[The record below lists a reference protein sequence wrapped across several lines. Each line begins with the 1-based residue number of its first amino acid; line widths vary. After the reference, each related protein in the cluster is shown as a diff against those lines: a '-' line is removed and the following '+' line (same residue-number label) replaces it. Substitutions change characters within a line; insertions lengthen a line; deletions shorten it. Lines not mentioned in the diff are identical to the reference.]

1 MLAFSIWEVCMSKY
15 EIHAKICEEL
25 TQIYYNK
32 NQDYGD
38 SFAIVRAKVPD
49 AIRVRLWDKMLR
61 LDNLLSGADALVQSE
76 TIEDTLKDMANY
88 CLMELI
94 ERQLE
99 KEKNNAD

>member
-1 MLAFSIWEVCMSKY
+1 MSKY
-15 EIHAKICEEL
+15 EIHAKLCEEL

-99 KEKNNAD
+99 KEKDNAN

>member
-1 MLAFSIWEVCMSKY
+1 MSKY
-15 EIHAKICEEL
+15 ELHAKICEEL

-99 KEKNNAD
+99 KEKDNAD

>member
-1 MLAFSIWEVCMSKY
+1 MSRY
-15 EIHAKICEEL
+15 EIHAKTCEEL

-99 KEKNNAD
+99 KEKENAD

>member
-1 MLAFSIWEVCMSKY
+1 MSKY
-15 EIHAKICEEL
+15 EIHAKLCEEL

-32 NQDYGD
+32 NQYYGD

-99 KEKNNAD
+99 KEKENAD

>member
-1 MLAFSIWEVCMSKY
+1 MSKY

-76 TIEDTLKDMANY
+76 TIEDTLKNMANY

-99 KEKNNAD
+99 KEKENAD

>member
-1 MLAFSIWEVCMSKY
+1 MSKH

-94 ERQLE
+94 ERQIE
-99 KEKNNAD
+99 KEKENAD

>member
-1 MLAFSIWEVCMSKY
+1 MSKY

-49 AIRVRLWDKMLR
+49 AIKVRLWDKMLR
-61 LDNLLSGADALVQSE
+61 LDNLLSGSNALVQSE

-99 KEKNNAD
+99 KEKDNAD

>member
-1 MLAFSIWEVCMSKY
+1 MRFTLRYVRFQSTLPVRG
-15 EIHAKICEEL
+15 CEEL

-99 KEKNNAD
+99 KEKENAD

>member
-1 MLAFSIWEVCMSKY
+1 MSKY

-61 LDNLLSGADALVQSE
+61 LDDLLSGADALVQSE

-99 KEKNNAD
+99 KEKENAD

>member
-1 MLAFSIWEVCMSKY
+1 MSKY

-25 TQIYYNK
+25 THIYYNK

-99 KEKNNAD
+99 KEKDNAD

>member
-1 MLAFSIWEVCMSKY
+1 MSKY

-99 KEKNNAD
+99 KENENAD

>member
-1 MLAFSIWEVCMSKY
+1 MSKY

-76 TIEDTLKDMANY
+76 TIEDTLKDMAHY

-99 KEKNNAD
+99 KEKENAD

>member
-1 MLAFSIWEVCMSKY
+1 M
-15 EIHAKICEEL
+15 HAKICEEL

-61 LDNLLSGADALVQSE
+61 LDNLLSGKDALVQSE

-99 KEKNNAD
+99 KEKDDAD

>member
-1 MLAFSIWEVCMSKY
+1 MSKY
-15 EIHAKICEEL
+15 KIHAKICEEL

-94 ERQLE
+94 ERQIE
-99 KEKNNAD
+99 KEKDNAD

>member
-1 MLAFSIWEVCMSKY
+1 MSKY

-61 LDNLLSGADALVQSE
+61 LDNLLSGTDALVQSE

-99 KEKNNAD
+99 KEMDNAD

>member
-1 MLAFSIWEVCMSKY
+1 MSKY

-61 LDNLLSGADALVQSE
+61 LDNLLLGADVLVQSE

-99 KEKNNAD
+99 KEKDNAD

>member
-1 MLAFSIWEVCMSKY
+1 MSKY

-38 SFAIVRAKVPD
+38 SFAIVRAKVPN

-61 LDNLLSGADALVQSE
+61 LDNLLSGKDALVQSE

-99 KEKNNAD
+99 KEKDNAD

>member
-1 MLAFSIWEVCMSKY
+1 MSKY

-61 LDNLLSGADALVQSE
+61 LDNLLSGTDALVQSE

-99 KEKNNAD
+99 KEKENAD

>member
-1 MLAFSIWEVCMSKY
+1 MSKY

>member
-1 MLAFSIWEVCMSKY
+1 MSKY

-99 KEKNNAD
+99 KEKENAD

>member
-1 MLAFSIWEVCMSKY
+1 MSKY

-99 KEKNNAD
+99 KEKDDAN

>member
-1 MLAFSIWEVCMSKY
+1 MSKY

-99 KEKNNAD
+99 KEEENAD

>member
-1 MLAFSIWEVCMSKY
+1 MLAFSLGGMCMSKY
-15 EIHAKICEEL
+15 EIHAKLCEEL

-99 KEKNNAD
+99 KEKENAD

>member
-1 MLAFSIWEVCMSKY
+1 MSKY

-76 TIEDTLKDMANY
+76 TIADTLKDMANY

-99 KEKNNAD
+99 KETDNAD

>member
-1 MLAFSIWEVCMSKY
+1 MSKY
-15 EIHAKICEEL
+15 EIHAKLCEEL

-99 KEKNNAD
+99 KEKDNAD

>member
-1 MLAFSIWEVCMSKY
+1 MSKY

-32 NQDYGD
+32 NQAYGD

-99 KEKNNAD
+99 KEMDNAD

>member
-1 MLAFSIWEVCMSKY
+1 MSKY

-99 KEKNNAD
+99 KEKDDAD

>member
-1 MLAFSIWEVCMSKY
+1 MSKY

-76 TIEDTLKDMANY
+76 TIEDTLKDMATY

-99 KEKNNAD
+99 KEKDNAD

>member
-1 MLAFSIWEVCMSKY
+1 MSKY
-15 EIHAKICEEL
+15 EIHAKLCEEL

-99 KEKNNAD
+99 KEKDDAN

>member
-1 MLAFSIWEVCMSKY
+1 MSKY

-61 LDNLLSGADALVQSE
+61 LDNLLSGANALVQSE

-99 KEKNNAD
+99 KEKDNAD

>member
-1 MLAFSIWEVCMSKY
+1 MSKY

-99 KEKNNAD
+99 KEKDNAD

>member
-1 MLAFSIWEVCMSKY
+1 MSKY
-15 EIHAKICEEL
+15 EIHAKLCEEL

-99 KEKNNAD
+99 KEKENAD

>member
-1 MLAFSIWEVCMSKY
+1 MLAFSLGGICMSKY

-61 LDNLLSGADALVQSE
+61 LDNLLSGSNALVQSE

-99 KEKNNAD
+99 KEKENAN

>member
-1 MLAFSIWEVCMSKY
+1 MSKY

-61 LDNLLSGADALVQSE
+61 LDNLLSGKDALVQSE

-99 KEKNNAD
+99 KEKDNAD

>member
-1 MLAFSIWEVCMSKY
+1 MLAFSLGGICMSKY

-94 ERQLE
+94 ERQIE
-99 KEKNNAD
+99 KEKENAD

>member
-1 MLAFSIWEVCMSKY
+1 MSKY

-38 SFAIVRAKVPD
+38 SFAIVRSKVPG

-61 LDNLLSGADALVQSE
+61 LDNLLSGADTLVQSE

-99 KEKNNAD
+99 KEEDNAD

>member
-1 MLAFSIWEVCMSKY
+1 MSKY

-61 LDNLLSGADALVQSE
+61 LDNLLSGADVLVQSE

-99 KEKNNAD
+99 KEKENAD

>member
-1 MLAFSIWEVCMSKY
+1 MSKY

-99 KEKNNAD
+99 KEKENADSD

>member
-1 MLAFSIWEVCMSKY
+1 MSKY

-61 LDNLLSGADALVQSE
+61 LDNLLSGADVLVQSE

-99 KEKNNAD
+99 KEKDNAD

>member
-1 MLAFSIWEVCMSKY
+1 MSKY

-61 LDNLLSGADALVQSE
+61 LDNLLSGKDALVQSE

-99 KEKNNAD
+99 KEKENAD